1 MDPISFARSLRKS
14 SSDAERRF
22 WYHVRGRRLVGYK
35 FRRQQP
41 IGPYVVDFCCESA
54 DLIVEL
60 DGGQHAEQRLYDELR
75 ERYLREQ
82 GYEVLRFWDNDVLTN
97 TDGVLSAV
105 LKTLCERPHPRFARP
120 LPRGEVK
127 NALNLLNT

>member
-1 MDPISFARSLRKS
+1 MDPISFARHLRKS

-22 WYHVRGRRLVGYK
+22 WFHVRDRRLAGYK
-35 FRRQQP
+35 FRRQLP
-41 IGPYVVDFCCESA
+41 VGPYVVDFFCESA
-54 DLIVEL
+54 SLIVEL
-60 DGGQHAEQRLYDELR
+60 DGGQHASQRLYDEER

-105 LKTLCERPHPRFARP
+105 LKTLCERPLTRASRDLSHRER
-120 LPRGEVK
+120 
-127 NALNLLNT
+127 

>member
-54 DLIVEL
+54 GLIVEL

-105 LKTLCERPHPRFARP
+105 LKTLCERPLTRASRDLSHRER
-120 LPRGEVK
+120 
-127 NALNLLNT
+127 